1 MDFLVSNGILPR
13 RSRHESDAA
22 PLRVIPRLDAKP
34 WGGTRLADYGFR
46 IETAGDPLGEALVTH
61 GDSWIIE
68 GNGQMSPLAKLAAAA
83 PARMIGERGEAAT
96 GTSDRFPLLVKLIDG
111 MDDLSVQVHP
121 DDALA
126 RAQGEPTGKTE
137 AWYVLA
143 AEPGA
148 MLYLGFAD
156 GVEPDAFFAAARSGD
171 PGVAEMLRRVPAEPG
186 MAVVLP
192 AGVMHAIGRGVLVYE
207 IQQPSNTTF
216 RLYDWN
222 RTDRSGRPRELHH
235 AIGEQATK
243 PDLRPEP
250 VEPVTTEV
258 GSVCRQFLLATG
270 SFALERVAMQ
280 PWASLDLAPVA
291 SPQVLTCVDGLAVV
305 IAGGST
311 RTLRKGESVI
321 LPVDARCE
329 LTSAEQ
335 AVVLRGW
342 VPDLAQDVV
351 APSRLAGVADDAI
364 AGLSGELTDMRA
376 ALG

>member
-1 MDFLVSNGILPR
+1 
-13 RSRHESDAA
+13 
-22 PLRVIPRLDAKP
+22 
-34 WGGTRLADYGFR
+34 
-46 IETAGDPLGEALVTH
+46 
-61 GDSWIIE
+61 
-68 GNGQMSPLAKLAAAA
+68 
-83 PARMIGERGEAAT
+83 
-96 GTSDRFPLLVKLIDG
+96 

-137 AWYVLA
+137 AWYVLV

-156 GVEPDAFFAAARSGD
+156 GVEPDAFFAAARSGEPD
-171 PGVAEMLRRVPAEPG
+171 DASMLRRAPAGPG

-207 IQQPSNTTF
+207 IQQPSTTTF

-222 RTDRSGRPRELHH
+222 RTDRSGRPCELHH

-270 SFALERVAMQ
+270 SFALERVAMR
-280 PWASLDLAPVA
+280 PWARLDLAQVA
-291 SPQVLTCVDGLAVV
+291 SPQALTSVDGLAVV

-364 AGLSGELTDMRA
+364 AGLSGELADMRA